1 MSSSSTA
8 DGAMASETVAGRH
21 SPMSRPQIFL
31 TRMIVFIGIVAVVAT
46 VLFEMIQRAFTA
58 NPPLNGLI
66 VGVMLLGV
74 AYIFR
79 QVLKLYAEV
88 RWIESFRRDQPGL
101 TVEAPPRLLSPM
113 ATMLG
118 ERQGQLT
125 LSPLSMRTLL
135 DGISARL
142 DESRDISRYLIGLLI
157 FLGLL
162 GTFWGLLDTINSVSN
177 VVQNLTVGD
186 GNVSTIFEDLKAGLQ
201 APLGGM
207 GTAFSSSL
215 FGLAGSLVLGFLD
228 LQASQAQNRFY
239 NDLEEWLSGLT
250 RLGSGTI
257 LAEGGQSIPAY
268 VHALLEQTA
277 DSVDNL
283 QRTLARAEENR
294 MAADD
299 RLLSLTEKL
308 ATLTDHMHTEQ
319 ALMAKLAENQMDMKP
334 LIQRITDL
342 SERDIGGVDEATRAH
357 IRNIDVYMSRLLEE
371 TVSGR
376 SHMVDELRS
385 EIKLLARTIAAL
397 NTVDTR

>member
-1 MSSSSTA
+1 
-8 DGAMASETVAGRH
+8 
-21 SPMSRPQIFL
+21 MSRPQVFL
-31 TRMIVFIGIVAVVAT
+31 TRMIVFVGIVIAVAT
-46 VLFEMIQRAFTA
+46 VLFEMIQRAFMA

-66 VGVMLLGV
+66 VGVMLLGI

-88 RWIESFRRDQPGL
+88 RWIDSFRRDQPGL
-101 TVEAPPRLLSPM
+101 AVEAPPRLLAPM

-125 LSPLSMRTLL
+125 LSALSMRTLL
-135 DGISARL
+135 DGISSRL
-142 DESRDISRYLIGLLI
+142 DESRDMSRYLIGLLI

-162 GTFWGLLDTINSVSN
+162 GTFWGLLDTINSVSK
-177 VVQNLTVGD
+177 VIQNLSVGD
-186 GNVSTIFEDLKAGLQ
+186 GDITAIFEDLKTGLQ

-228 LQASQAQNRFY
+228 LQAGQAQNRFY
-239 NDLEEWLSGLT
+239 NDLEEWLSSLT
-250 RLGSGTI
+250 RLASGTL

-283 QRTLARAEENR
+283 QRTLTRAEEHR

-299 RLLSLTEKL
+299 KLLNLTEKL
-308 ATLTDHMHTEQ
+308 ATLTDQMHAEQ
-319 ALMAKLAENQMDMKP
+319 ALMVKLVENQMDMKP
-334 LIQRITDL
+334 LIQRISELSIRDL
-342 SERDIGGVDEATRAH
+342 GTIDEASRTH

-376 SHMVDELRS
+376 SQFVEELRS
-385 EIKLLARTIAAL
+385 EFKLLARTIAAL
-397 NTVDTR
+397 GDINKK